1 MYDYLYEISRK
12 LNEDQIKVKK
22 SIILYLGLELGQR
35 LISNV
40 DEGTFWMIESV
51 QNWITINA
59 DCYRYINLPQ
69 TTKL

>member
-1 MYDYLYEISRK
+1 MYDYLYEMSRK

-51 QNWITINA
+51 QNWFTINA
-59 DCYRYINLPQ
+59 DCTGI
-69 TTKL
+69 